1 MNLHTC
7 TFIDITWPNRQGPM
21 KLIFQGSGFLRW
33 EHFMKKDS
41 TYMRKMYNYTDI
53 YTLRLTFWHKSYYCS
68 HVETIY
74 YAWFRILQTLMLN
87 ISCPA
92 SCKFLLQVNVRI
104 SSSSL
109 VKVHQYITTCEPFS
123 IHFCHFE
130 DWCMYWWTHGFP
142 WFFFAFQYAQ
152 IVFCGYSDIACSRE
166 HCFWGQG
173 NLESRLV
180 DVVCRGREAT
190 PRWRHRHMPGG
201 GREVLGIACMAFNS
215 WVLSCTCSGIQLAV
229 QQTCVL
235 WGFFVP

>member
-33 EHFMKKDS
+33 EHFMKKVS

-53 YTLRLTFWHKSYYCS
+53 YTLRLTFWHKNYYCS

-109 VKVHQYITTCEPFS
+109 VKYISTSQLVNPFLS
-123 IHFCHFE
+123 ISVILRIDACIDGRMDFLGSSLLSSMRKSFFVDTVTLPVVVNTAFE
-130 DWCMYWWTHGFP
+130 
-142 WFFFAFQYAQ
+142 A
-152 IVFCGYSDIACSRE
+152 RE
-166 HCFWGQG
+166 TSKAAW
-173 NLESRLV
+173 STLV
-180 DVVCRGREAT
+180 QGREAT